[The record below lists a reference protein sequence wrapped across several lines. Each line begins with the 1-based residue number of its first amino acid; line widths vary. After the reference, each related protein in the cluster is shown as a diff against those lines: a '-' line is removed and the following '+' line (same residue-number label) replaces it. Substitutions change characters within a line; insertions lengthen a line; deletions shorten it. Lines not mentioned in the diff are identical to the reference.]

1 MTSYTDQFPV
11 RSGPTLPTSCP
22 TRDPSYQH
30 SDPHSVP
37 YSDHTPI
44 PSLRLFLRT
53 LRGAP
58 SELKPHL
65 RQQEVREKSVR
76 RCDTRVQTGRK
87 IEM

>member
-58 SELKPHL
+58 SELKHHL
-65 RQQEVREKSVR
+65 RQQKVREKSVG